1 MASLKLILGLI
12 PSTSK
17 IEQAEKALITEF
29 EKLRTFAGSDQLA
42 RYNELNSLVNSA
54 DFIRKRK
61 EIESLQYKHST
72 EWAQEK
78 EFVSLQKAKDIV
90 LCLKTAGGSDLKKFK
105 ALEGSDKIKS
115 FEALEKFIQS
125 AAFKEKQKMKPV
137 TFKDTEEYKKFAEY
151 ISLKKEKEIKRFL
164 KIQERGEIVKTK
176 SIQKFEELDDFIN
189 TPGFASKK
197 DLNKSEF
204 KKTAEY
210 SKFIEYKS
218 LKKSR
223 EVRDYLKSL
232 ENPIDLK
239 SKKILRYKE
248 LLAFVGTPEFRAK
261 QNMKPITFKDTEEF
275 KKFQEYKNQK
285 DSSEIKEYYSF
296 LGSKEYSNYLA
307 TNGSKRLAS
316 YNELKGYVA
325 SKEFI
330 DQKAYLLDKKRFE
343 KTTMF
348 KEAAEYDKLKKNAD
362 IIWYFK
368 TRDSARFDILKGR
381 DMTFHEEF
389 EGNNLDTSKWLTN
402 YYWGEKLLGDRYS
415 VESDLQA
422 YTEKENF
429 EIRNSVL
436 KIHTKPQ
443 KIKGKVWAA
452 GKGFSNK
459 EFGYSSGLINTGNSF
474 RQKYGLFTAKIK
486 LGDASARSAF
496 WMIGDRITP
505 HVDICRTSDGKVW
518 FDYFSAKGNK
528 AKTSLGSRY
537 SGDFYIYT
545 LEWTKESLV
554 WKINNTEVF
563 RQTSD
568 VPQEPMYI
576 SLAGG
581 VSKPLNGSTIMEID
595 WVRVYQP
602 K

>member
-1 MASLKLILGLI
+1 MASLKLLLGFI

-78 EFVSLQKAKDIV
+78 EFFSLRKAKDIV
-90 LCLKTAGGSDLKKFK
+90 LYLKTVSGSDLKKFK
-105 ALEGSDKIKS
+105 ALEGSDRIKS
-115 FEALEKFIQS
+115 FETLEKFIQS
-125 AAFKEKQKMKPV
+125 AAFKEKQKMKPI
-137 TFKDTEEYKKFAEY
+137 TFRDTDEYQKLVEHKR
-151 ISLKKEKEIKRFL
+151 LRRDKEIKKFL
-164 KIQERGEIVKTK
+164 KSKDKAETQKSKT
-176 SIQKFEELDDFIN
+176 ILRFEELDKLVN
-189 TPGFASKK
+189 S
-197 DLNKSEF
+197 S
-204 KKTAEY
+204 
-210 SKFIEYKS
+210 
-218 LKKSR
+218 
-223 EVRDYLKSL
+223 
-232 ENPIDLK
+232 
-239 SKKILRYKE
+239 
-248 LLAFVGTPEFRAK
+248 AFEAK
-261 QNMKPITFKDTEEF
+261 RNMKPITFKDSE
-275 KKFQEYKNQK
+275 EYKKLIDYKNVK
-285 DSSEIKEYYSF
+285 DSTEIKEFYRF
-296 LGSKEYSNYLA
+296 MGSKEYANYLA
-307 TNGSKRLAS
+307 TNGSKRLES
-316 YNELKGYVA
+316 YNELKEYVA
-325 SKEFI
+325 SKEFL
-330 DQKAYLLDKKRFE
+330 DQKAYLLDKRRFE

-348 KEAAEYDKLKKNAD
+348 KEAEEYDKLKKNPD

-368 TRDSARFDILKGR
+368 TKDSAKFDILKSR
-381 DMTFHEEF
+381 DMTFSEEF
-389 EGNNLDTSKWLTN
+389 EGDKLDTSKWLTN

-422 YTEKENF
+422 YTEKDNF
-429 EIRNSVL
+429 EIRNSIL

-443 KIKGKVWAA
+443 KIKGKVWSA

-474 RQKYGLFTAKIK
+474 RQKYGLFTAKIR

-496 WMIGDRITP
+496 WMLGDKITP
-505 HVDICRTSDGKVW
+505 HIDICRTSDGKVW
-518 FDYFSAKGNK
+518 FDYFSAKGNNV
-528 AKTSLGSRY
+528 KTSLGSRY
-537 SGDFYIYT
+537 SGDFYIFT
-545 LEWTKESLV
+545 LEWTKDYLV
-554 WKINNTEVF
+554 WKINNTEVC

-568 VPQEPMYI
+568 VPQEPMYV